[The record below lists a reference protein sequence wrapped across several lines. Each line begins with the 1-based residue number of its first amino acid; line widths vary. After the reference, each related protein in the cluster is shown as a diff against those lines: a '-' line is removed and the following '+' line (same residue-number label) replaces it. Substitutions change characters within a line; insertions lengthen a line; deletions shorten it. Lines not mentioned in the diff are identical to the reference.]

1 MEVKPNTGMLMKN
14 TRKTDEKHPDYTGTW
29 VGEDCV
35 ECYLDAWIN
44 TSKAGN
50 TYLKLR
56 KGKPKIQQQSAPAA
70 APAYTPKKEA
80 VPAAF
85 ETDDD
90 IPF

>member
-29 VGEDCV
+29 AGEDCV

-70 APAYTPKKEA
+70 PAYTPKKEA